1 MATNYT
7 QNATHSFHCK
17 GCGATLITDGRTPAP
32 VIWPG
37 GHTCKFEQIDMS
49 ALFKVGNTPC
59 ENKEEVLRILNT
71 IENSTVT
78 DAADVIKAIREEYEK

>member
-1 MATNYT
+1 
-7 QNATHSFHCK
+7 
-17 GCGATLITDGRTPAP
+17 
-32 VIWPG
+32 
-37 GHTCKFEQIDMS
+37 MS